1 MAINSILVKSYA
13 TNVYLTGR
21 NSLSN
26 IALTR
31 PEYVAPVMQYAA
43 DTYYIDDINYALT
56 QGWITPTE
64 HADTLALKGPED
76 PQYRPALLVVQEEV
90 VSQ

>member
-1 MAINSILVKSYA
+1 MAVNTILVKSYA

-21 NSLSN
+21 NSLAN

-43 DTYYIDDINYALT
+43 DTYYIDDIDYALT
-56 QGWITPTE
+56 QGWITSTE
-64 HADTLALKGPED
+64 HADTLALKGSED
-76 PQYRPALLVVQEEV
+76 PQYRTTLLVAQDEIAE
-90 VSQ
+90 Q

>member
-1 MAINSILVKSYA
+1 MAVNQLLVKSYA

-21 NSLSN
+21 NSLAN

-31 PEYVAPVMQYAA
+31 PEYVIPVMQYAA
-43 DTYYIDDINYALT
+43 DTYYIDDIDRALT
-56 QGWITPTE
+56 ENWITPIE
-64 HADTLALKGPED
+64 HADTLALKGMED
-76 PQYRPALLVVQEEV
+76 PQYRSLLLLSQEDI